1 MISTHDKQIALVF
14 LQVKILDFAE
24 DSLLEDTV
32 IVMGTDGLW
41 DVTSNSVVSKIVFN
55 TLEQFPE
62 VDTARYKY
70 RYVSAAQDLVMHAR
84 GKFQDR
90 NWKMSDGSGNL
101 TVVTGK

>member
-1 MISTHDKQIALVF
+1 
-14 LQVKILDFAE
+14 
-24 DSLLEDTV
+24 
-32 IVMGTDGLW
+32 MGTDGLW
-41 DVTSNSVVSKIVFN
+41 DVTSNTTVSKIVFN

-90 NWKMSDGSGNL
+90 NWKMSDGSGTGSYIIIIKSKL
-101 TVVTGK
+101 TSTHGP